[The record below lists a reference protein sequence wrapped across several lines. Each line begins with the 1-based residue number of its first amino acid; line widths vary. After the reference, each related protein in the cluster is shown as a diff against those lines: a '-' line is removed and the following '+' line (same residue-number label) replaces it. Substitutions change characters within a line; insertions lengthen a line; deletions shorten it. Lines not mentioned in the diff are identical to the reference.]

1 LISFFLAKRYLLASR
16 RDAQVGVVA
25 LAAFLGLAL
34 GVAALVVSLALL
46 AGFQTHVRSRLLA
59 ETPHLLVT
67 PAGRDAFH
75 DVDRIGTKLAAV
87 PGVVSVSPIVRGR
100 VWVSMGRDAAP
111 AEIVG
116 REKTKGLVLDVLQAR
131 PLGIVPGETVTLVSS
146 RSRLSPLGPVPIV
159 STLKVTGLAPSATG
173 RRAAEA
179 SLPLDEARRLFAL
192 GPDGATGYE
201 VFLKDPSRAEAGAAA
216 VIAALGPSVT
226 LTTWEEQNRALVLA
240 LRLERF
246 VLFAA
251 VFLIVIV
258 AGLNLAATSAVLAAT
273 RARDAAVLSVL
284 GASPKTVEKVFRT
297 AGGCGRHPRRG
308 GRRTPGEIRPRSA
321 PRTALWNEPRAVP
334 RRPPGRVRRRDAFD
348 PLGVRRGVRACPHGR
363 KAARRGGPA
372 WRLKRHR
379 CSSPRVSRRGSARVT
394 RVSKSSAAFHSP
406 SREATSSPLPARQA
420 LGSRRCFTSS
430 RGSKRPT
437 RVAWCS
443 TAWTGP
449 CSHRPR
455 ARPCAGRAWD
465 SFSSSI
471 TSCLS

>member
-1 LISFFLAKRYLLASR
+1 VISFFLAKRYLLASR

-46 AGFQTHVRSRLLA
+46 AGFQAHVKSRLLA

-67 PAGRDAFH
+67 PAGRGVFH
-75 DVDRIGTKLAAV
+75 DVDRLGGRLAAV
-87 PGVVSVSPIVRGR
+87 PGVVSVSPVARGR

-116 REKTKGLVLDVLQAR
+116 REKTKGLVLDVAQAR

-159 STLKVTGLAPSATG
+159 STMQVSALAPASAG

-201 VFLKDPSRAEAGAAA
+201 VFLKDAEHPGKAA
-216 VIAALGPSVT
+216 VAVAAALGPTVSV
-226 LTTWEEQNRALVLA
+226 TTWEEQNRALVLA
-240 LRLERF
+240 LKLERF

-273 RARDAAVLSVL
+273 RAGDAAVLSVL
-284 GASPKTVEKVFRT
+284 GASPKTVEQVFRA
-297 AGGCGRHPRRG
+297 AGGGVG
-308 GRRTPGEIRPRSA
+308 VAGT
-321 PRTALWNEPRAVP
+321 V
-334 RRPPGRVRRRDAFD
+334 
-348 PLGVRRGVRACPHGR
+348 LGVALGTSV
-363 KAARRGGPA
+363 
-372 WRLKRHR
+372 
-379 CSSPRVSRRGSARVT
+379 
-394 RVSKSSAAFHSP
+394 AFVL
-406 SREATSSPLPARQA
+406 EKFGLVPLPAQLYGMSHAPFRVDLFDVVAVAALSILWAFVVASVPARTAARQPAVEA
-420 LGSRRCFTSS
+420 L
-430 RGSKRPT
+430 RG
-437 RVAWCS
+437 A
-443 TAWTGP
+443 
-449 CSHRPR
+449 
-455 ARPCAGRAWD
+455 
-465 SFSSSI
+465 
-471 TSCLS
+471 

>member
-1 LISFFLAKRYLLASR
+1 MISFFLAKRYLLASR

-67 PAGRDAFH
+67 PAGRGAFH

-87 PGVVSVSPIVRGR
+87 PGVVSVSPVVRGR

-111 AEIVG
+111 AEVVG
-116 REKTKGLVLDVLQAR
+116 REKTKGLVLDVQQAR

-146 RSRLSPLGPVPIV
+146 RTRLSPLGPVPIV
-159 STLKVTGLAPSATG
+159 STLKVTALSPPSSG

-201 VFLKDPSRAEAGAAA
+201 VLVKDAVHPGKAASA
-216 VIAALGPSVT
+216 VAAALGHTVSV
-226 LTTWEEQNRALVLA
+226 TTWEEQNRALVLA
-240 LRLERF
+240 LKLERF

-273 RARDAAVLSVL
+273 RAGDAAVLSVL
-284 GASPKTVEKVFRT
+284 GASPRAVASVFVAAGGGIGVAGTLGGLALGVVAALGLDGFALVPLKAELYGMEHAPFRVDALDVLVVGILSVLWSFVAAAIPART
-297 AGGCGRHPRRG
+297 A
-308 GRRTPGEIRPRSA
+308 
-321 PRTALWNEPRAVP
+321 
-334 RRPPGRVRRRDAFD
+334 
-348 PLGVRRGVRACPHGR
+348 
-363 KAARRGGPA
+363 
-372 WRLKRHR
+372 
-379 CSSPRVSRRGSARVT
+379 
-394 RVSKSSAAFHSP
+394 
-406 SREATSSPLPARQA
+406 ARQPAVEA
-420 LGSRRCFTSS
+420 L
-430 RGSKRPT
+430 RG
-437 RVAWCS
+437 A
-443 TAWTGP
+443 
-449 CSHRPR
+449 
-455 ARPCAGRAWD
+455 
-465 SFSSSI
+465 
-471 TSCLS
+471 

>member
-1 LISFFLAKRYLLASR
+1 VISFFLARRYLLASR

-46 AGFQTHVRSRLLA
+46 AGFQAHVKSRLLA

-67 PAGRDAFH
+67 PAGRGVFH
-75 DVDRIGTKLAAV
+75 DVDRVGGRLAAV
-87 PGVVSVSPIVRGR
+87 RGVVSVSPVARGR

-116 REKTKGLVLDVLQAR
+116 REKAKGLVLDVAQAR

-159 STLKVTGLAPSATG
+159 STMQVSGLAPASTG

-201 VFLKDPSRAEAGAAA
+201 VFLKDPMRAKDAAGAVA
-216 VIAALGPSVT
+216 AALGPSVT
-226 LTTWEEQNRALVLA
+226 VTTWEEQNRALVLA
-240 LRLERF
+240 LKLERF

-273 RARDAAVLSVL
+273 RAGDAAVLSVL
-284 GASPKTVEKVFRT
+284 GASPKTVEQVFRA
-297 AGGCGRHPRRG
+297 AGGGVG
-308 GRRTPGEIRPRSA
+308 VAGT
-321 PRTALWNEPRAVP
+321 V
-334 RRPPGRVRRRDAFD
+334 
-348 PLGVRRGVRACPHGR
+348 LGVVLGTSV
-363 KAARRGGPA
+363 
-372 WRLKRHR
+372 
-379 CSSPRVSRRGSARVT
+379 
-394 RVSKSSAAFHSP
+394 AFAL
-406 SREATSSPLPARQA
+406 EKFGLVPLPAQLYGMSHAPFRVDPFDVVAVAALSILWAFVVASVPARTAARQPAVEA
-420 LGSRRCFTSS
+420 L
-430 RGSKRPT
+430 RG
-437 RVAWCS
+437 A
-443 TAWTGP
+443 
-449 CSHRPR
+449 
-455 ARPCAGRAWD
+455 
-465 SFSSSI
+465 
-471 TSCLS
+471 

>member
-46 AGFQTHVRSRLLA
+46 AGFQAHVKSRLLA

-67 PAGRDAFH
+67 PAGRGVFH
-75 DVDRIGTKLAAV
+75 DVDRVGGRLAAV
-87 PGVVSVSPIVRGR
+87 PGVVSVSPVARGR

-111 AEIVG
+111 AEVVG
-116 REKTKGLVLDVLQAR
+116 REKTKGLILDVAQAR

-146 RSRLSPLGPVPIV
+146 RARLSPLGPVPIV
-159 STLKVTGLAPSATG
+159 STMQVSGLAPASAG

-201 VFLKDPSRAEAGAAA
+201 VFLKDPMRAKDAASA
-216 VIAALGPSVT
+216 VVAALGPSVT
-226 LTTWEEQNRALVLA
+226 VTTWEEQNRALVLA

-273 RARDAAVLSVL
+273 RAGDAAMLSVL
-284 GASPKTVEKVFRT
+284 GASPKTVEKVFRA
-297 AGGCGRHPRRG
+297 AGGGVG
-308 GRRTPGEIRPRSA
+308 VAGT
-321 PRTALWNEPRAVP
+321 L
-334 RRPPGRVRRRDAFD
+334 
-348 PLGVRRGVRACPHGR
+348 LGVALG
-363 KAARRGGPA
+363 
-372 WRLKRHR
+372 
-379 CSSPRVSRRGSARVT
+379 
-394 RVSKSSAAFHSP
+394 
-406 SREATSSPLPARQA
+406 TSVALVLEKFGLVPLPAQLYGMSHAPFRVDLFDVAVVAVLSILWAFVVASVPARTAARQPAVEA
-420 LGSRRCFTSS
+420 L
-430 RGSKRPT
+430 RG
-437 RVAWCS
+437 A
-443 TAWTGP
+443 
-449 CSHRPR
+449 
-455 ARPCAGRAWD
+455 
-465 SFSSSI
+465 
-471 TSCLS
+471 

>member
-1 LISFFLAKRYLLASR
+1 VISFFLARRYLLASR

-46 AGFQTHVRSRLLA
+46 EGFQAHVKSRLLA

-67 PAGRDAFH
+67 PAGRGVFH
-75 DVDRIGTKLAAV
+75 DVDRVGGRLAAV
-87 PGVVSVSPIVRGR
+87 RGVVSVSPIARGR

-116 REKTKGLVLDVLQAR
+116 REKTKGLVLDVAQAR

-159 STLKVTGLAPSATG
+159 STMQVSGLAPASTG

-201 VFLKDPSRAEAGAAA
+201 VFLKDPMRAKDAAGAVA
-216 VIAALGPSVT
+216 AALGPSVT
-226 LTTWEEQNRALVLA
+226 VTTWEEQNRALVLA
-240 LRLERF
+240 LKLERF

-273 RARDAAVLSVL
+273 RAGDAAVLSVL
-284 GASPKTVEKVFRT
+284 GASPKTVEQVFRA
-297 AGGCGRHPRRG
+297 AGGGVG
-308 GRRTPGEIRPRSA
+308 VAGT
-321 PRTALWNEPRAVP
+321 V
-334 RRPPGRVRRRDAFD
+334 
-348 PLGVRRGVRACPHGR
+348 LGVVLGTSV
-363 KAARRGGPA
+363 
-372 WRLKRHR
+372 
-379 CSSPRVSRRGSARVT
+379 
-394 RVSKSSAAFHSP
+394 AFAL
-406 SREATSSPLPARQA
+406 EKFGLVPLPAQLYGMSHAPFRVDPFDVVAVAALSILWAFVVASVPARTAARQPAVEA
-420 LGSRRCFTSS
+420 L
-430 RGSKRPT
+430 RG
-437 RVAWCS
+437 A
-443 TAWTGP
+443 
-449 CSHRPR
+449 
-455 ARPCAGRAWD
+455 
-465 SFSSSI
+465 
-471 TSCLS
+471 

>member
-1 LISFFLAKRYLLASR
+1 MISFFLAKRYLLASR

-46 AGFQTHVRSRLLA
+46 AGFQAHVKSRLLA

-67 PAGRDAFH
+67 PAGRGVFH
-75 DVDRIGTKLAAV
+75 DVDRVGGRLAAV
-87 PGVVSVSPIVRGR
+87 PGVVSVSPVARGR

-111 AEIVG
+111 AEVVG
-116 REKTKGLVLDVLQAR
+116 REKTKGLILDVAQAR

-159 STLKVTGLAPSATG
+159 STMQVSGLAPASAG

-201 VFLKDPSRAEAGAAA
+201 VFLKDPMRAKDAASA
-216 VIAALGPSVT
+216 VAAALGPSVT
-226 LTTWEEQNRALVLA
+226 VTTWEEQNRALVLA

-273 RARDAAVLSVL
+273 RAGDAAMLSVL
-284 GASPKTVEKVFRT
+284 GASPKTVEKVFRA
-297 AGGCGRHPRRG
+297 AGGGVG
-308 GRRTPGEIRPRSA
+308 VAGT
-321 PRTALWNEPRAVP
+321 L
-334 RRPPGRVRRRDAFD
+334 
-348 PLGVRRGVRACPHGR
+348 LGVALGTPVALVLEKFG
-363 KAARRGGPA
+363 
-372 WRLKRHR
+372 L
-379 CSSPRVSRRGSARVT
+379 V
-394 RVSKSSAAFHSP
+394 
-406 SREATSSPLPARQA
+406 PLPAQLYGMSHAPFRVDPFDVAVVAALSILWAFVVAAVRAGTDARQPAVEA
-420 LGSRRCFTSS
+420 L
-430 RGSKRPT
+430 RG
-437 RVAWCS
+437 A
-443 TAWTGP
+443 
-449 CSHRPR
+449 
-455 ARPCAGRAWD
+455 
-465 SFSSSI
+465 
-471 TSCLS
+471 

>member
-1 LISFFLAKRYLLASR
+1 MISFFLAKRYLLASR

-46 AGFQTHVRSRLLA
+46 AGFQTHVRCRLLA

-159 STLKVTGLAPSATG
+159 STLKVTSLAPSATG

-201 VFLKDPSRAEAGAAA
+201 VFLKDAEHPGRAA
-216 VIAALGPSVT
+216 VAIAAALGPSVT

-284 GASPKTVEKVFRT
+284 GASPKTVEKVFRA
-297 AGGCGRHPRRG
+297 AGGGVG
-308 GRRTPGEIRPRSA
+308 MAGTLAGVI
-321 PRTALWNEPRAVP
+321 
-334 RRPPGRVRRRDAFD
+334 
-348 PLGVRRGVRACPHGR
+348 LGVV
-363 KAARRGGPA
+363 AAVLLEKFG
-372 WRLKRHR
+372 L
-379 CSSPRVSRRGSARVT
+379 V
-394 RVSKSSAAFHSP
+394 
-406 SREATSSPLPARQA
+406 PLPAQLYGMSHAPFRVDPLDVCAVATLSVLWAFVVASVPARTAARQPAVEA
-420 LGSRRCFTSS
+420 L
-430 RGSKRPT
+430 RG
-437 RVAWCS
+437 A
-443 TAWTGP
+443 
-449 CSHRPR
+449 
-455 ARPCAGRAWD
+455 
-465 SFSSSI
+465 
-471 TSCLS
+471 

>member
-1 LISFFLAKRYLLASR
+1 MISFFLARRYLLASR

-46 AGFQTHVRSRLLA
+46 AGFQTHVKSRLLA

-67 PAGRDAFH
+67 PAGRGAFH
-75 DVDRIGTKLAAV
+75 DVDRVGGRLAAV
-87 PGVVSVSPIVRGR
+87 PGVVSVSPVARGR

-116 REKTKGLVLDVLQAR
+116 RERTKGLVLDVAQAR
-131 PLGIVPGETVTLVSS
+131 PLGVVPGETVTLVSS

-159 STLKVTGLAPSATG
+159 STMKVLALAPASAG

-201 VFLKDPSRAEAGAAA
+201 VLLKDAGHPGKGAAA
-216 VIAALGPSVT
+216 VAAALGPTVT
-226 LTTWEEQNRALVLA
+226 VTTWEEQNRALVLA

-273 RARDAAVLSVL
+273 RAGDAAMLSVL
-284 GASPKTVEKVFRT
+284 GASPKTVENVFRA
-297 AGGCGRHPRRG
+297 AGGGVG
-308 GRRTPGEIRPRSA
+308 LAGTI
-321 PRTALWNEPRAVP
+321 
-334 RRPPGRVRRRDAFD
+334 
-348 PLGVRRGVRACPHGR
+348 LGVALGTLAATLLEKFGV
-363 KAARRGGPA
+363 
-372 WRLKRHR
+372 
-379 CSSPRVSRRGSARVT
+379 V
-394 RVSKSSAAFHSP
+394 
-406 SREATSSPLPARQA
+406 PLPAQLYGMSHAPFRVDLFDVVVVAALSTLWAFVVASVPARTAARQPAVEA
-420 LGSRRCFTSS
+420 L
-430 RGSKRPT
+430 RG
-437 RVAWCS
+437 A
-443 TAWTGP
+443 
-449 CSHRPR
+449 
-455 ARPCAGRAWD
+455 
-465 SFSSSI
+465 
-471 TSCLS
+471 